1 MNKVTLKEL
10 IKKYPSEI
18 LFDEIVDF
26 GSFDERLSIID
37 CIVANTI
44 GVTERSIEFIPD
56 NNPPL
61 KDEILCWIWSF
72 RPDLSKEILEITE
85 NENIKFALSYYLN
98 DTMDKFWDYIS

>member
-1 MNKVTLKEL
+1 MNNVTLKEL

-26 GSFDERLSIID
+26 GSFDERLSIVN

-56 NNPPL
+56 
-61 KDEILCWIWSF
+61 SHF
-72 RPDLSKEILEITE
+72 
-85 NENIKFALSYYLN
+85 
-98 DTMDKFWDYIS
+98 